1 MINLILTKPS
11 VITIPV
17 LLLWKV
23 KIKLGQKIL
32 LGTFLCLSVIT
43 IIIAIVRISIMR
55 VDPNRLDW
63 QWLSFWLIMEADAAV
78 ISVSITTFRSMLGVR
93 ASKAREKQDR
103 SWYSHRL
110 RFRSRKAKNRE
121 KESSMD
127 QLPSI
132 PGATLTGIRTF
143 IRGNRDS
150 RLMASEVG
158 GSDDSTR
165 SKDDWLEAQHY
176 IKVTHKISSE
186 SEAVRSS

>member
-1 MINLILTKPS
+1 M
-11 VITIPV
+11 
-17 LLLWKV
+17 
-23 KIKLGQKIL
+23 
-32 LGTFLCLSVIT
+32 

-55 VDPNRLDW
+55 VDPNNLDG
-63 QWLSFWLIMEADAAV
+63 QWLSFWLNMEADAAV
-78 ISVSITTFRSMLGVR
+78 ITVSITAFRSMLGVK

-103 SWYSHRL
+103 SWYSYRL

-121 KESSMD
+121 KESRMD
-127 QLPSI
+127 QFPSI

-150 RLMASEVG
+150 MLMASEVG

-165 SKDDWLEAQHY
+165 SKDDWLKAQHC